1 MILRKFVIHITEF
14 ITKVLSFSSATVA
27 PSQRR
32 YLVSTLLIHKVL
44 MIFLCPIKSSYWSK
58 ISIYRISSGRRFQ
71 SLDKIFRSS
80 LLFLVQVPN
89 RTLVLCLFRIRR
101 SVHSGP
107 LNQKVFI
114 RDHMRIEFNQNC
126 FRVVPYKSICWIQLC
141 TARVP
146 DDAPL
151 NSLNSSKSE
160 LRSIW
165 IVQDIAKGIIDMSV
179 KVNGRILH
187 LNNRRHD
194 IFEFSSIFFWKYIP
208 PKSPAGDNSN
218 FIFRIFLW
226 SYSELRAFNTRSIR
240 FQWHVLRFECL
251 YEPLF
256 EVPLGVLSRC
266 GSFHA
271 QTIVV
276 FIAQK

>member
-160 LRSIW
+160 LRSI
-165 IVQDIAKGIIDMSV
+165 
-179 KVNGRILH
+179 
-187 LNNRRHD
+187 
-194 IFEFSSIFFWKYIP
+194 
-208 PKSPAGDNSN
+208 
-218 FIFRIFLW
+218 
-226 SYSELRAFNTRSIR
+226 
-240 FQWHVLRFECL
+240 
-251 YEPLF
+251 
-256 EVPLGVLSRC
+256 
-266 GSFHA
+266 
-271 QTIVV
+271 
-276 FIAQK
+276 